1 MLSAYRIFCA
11 QRLFLKEG
19 GLRMLIKALEMCLAA
34 ASSDAKQLAQKGF
47 SLISWCVP
55 VFKSITLLSEC
66 KTRQTPGIVER
77 LATVTMVHQSC
88 VALFGCMEFLWFSTD
103 AYVSGLLLWISRHVP
118 EDMTAEENCLLLSLL
133 LKFCKVFPLR
143 FLFFGLGNITHG
155 CLCIFYAYLIFVFWR
170 SV

>member
-1 MLSAYRIFCA
+1 MLSAYHIFCA

-19 GLRMLIKALEMCLAA
+19 GLKMLIKALEMCLAA

-77 LATVTMVHQSC
+77 LARVTMVHQSC
-88 VALFGCMEFLWFSTD
+88 VALFGCIEFIWFSTD
-103 AYVSGLLLWISRHVP
+103 AYVS
-118 EDMTAEENCLLLSLL
+118 A
-133 LKFCKVFPLR
+133 
-143 FLFFGLGNITHG
+143 LFIVDFQT
-155 CLCIFYAYLIFVFWR
+155 R
-170 SV
+170 P